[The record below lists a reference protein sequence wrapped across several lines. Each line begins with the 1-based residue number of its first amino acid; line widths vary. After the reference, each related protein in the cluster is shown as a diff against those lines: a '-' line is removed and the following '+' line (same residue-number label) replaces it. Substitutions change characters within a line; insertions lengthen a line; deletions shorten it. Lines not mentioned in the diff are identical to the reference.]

1 MTFLFSG
8 YTLTPFGVPNK
19 IIGNMFS
26 SIKNV
31 DITGG
36 YETEM
41 IGLKACMAASGIG
54 QPIPTQHESEI
65 DMILAAAKK
74 CSDIISSIVK
84 YIDENIITTSGKTPP
99 SNSSDI
105 GRELMS
111 MVESIGPLFKDEET
125 FNRNLND
132 LLMVI
137 YLSNLCKT
145 QLMLNEKL
153 ALV

>member
-1 MTFLFSG
+1 
-8 YTLTPFGVPNK
+8 
-19 IIGNMFS
+19 MFS

-36 YETEM
+36 YENEM
-41 IGLKACMAASGIG
+41 IGLRACMAASGIG
-54 QPIPTQHESEI
+54 QPPTQYESEI
-65 DMILAAAKK
+65 DMILEADKK
-74 CSDIISSIVK
+74 CSDIITTIVK
-84 YIDENIITTSGKTPP
+84 YIDENFLSSSSKSLPTS
-99 SNSSDI
+99 SSEI

-111 MVESIGPLFKDEET
+111 MVESIGPLFKDEGT

-132 LLMVI
+132 FLMVI